1 MTTDSAVV
9 GGGGGGRVSF
19 TTNSSLGNETCLPA
33 DVPPP
38 KIAQPRDHEASVVV
52 WTDLSLHDVD
62 ELLQASE
69 VNAVALQEKIAE
81 FFDLKGLGIFV
92 FFLFRCSLVFV
103 VVFCFDCFRYC
114 LFLVFIYVFIVAI
127 DLIQMRV
134 AVDEDVAC
142 CFLFVFVLFLLLLIL
157 SIERSC

>member
-1 MTTDSAVV
+1 MPTPSEGGGGGGGRLTTDSAVV
-9 GGGGGGRVSF
+9 GGGGGGGRVSF

-81 FFDLKGLGIFV
+81 FFDLKGLGISFFV
-92 FFLFRCSLVFV
+92 LFFCRCSVFV
-103 VVFCFDCFRYC
+103 VVIFFV
-114 LFLVFIYVFIVAI
+114 LIV
-127 DLIQMRV
+127 V
-134 AVDEDVAC
+134 AFVTYC
-142 CFLFVFVLFLLLLIL
+142 CFCLFLLLLLISL
-157 SIERSC
+157 K